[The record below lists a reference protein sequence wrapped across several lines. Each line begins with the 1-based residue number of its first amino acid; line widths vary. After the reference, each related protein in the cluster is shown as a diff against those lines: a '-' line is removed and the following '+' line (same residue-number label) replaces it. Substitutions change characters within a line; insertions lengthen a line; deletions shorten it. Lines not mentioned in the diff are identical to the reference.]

1 VSGPLFL
8 FLDKKKTPAGQRG
21 LLKNALPPP
30 IFHRVSELSLVPPT
44 GERIELKRQK
54 TMFSSENPSRWPW
67 YP

>member
-8 FLDKKKTPAGQRG
+8 FLDKEKTPAGQER

-30 IFHRVSELSLVPPT
+30 NFQRVSELSLVPLS

-54 TMFSSENPSRWPW
+54 TMISSENPNCWSWCP
-67 YP
+67 